1 MYSHSA
7 TQTIGNQRSTTLDRP
22 PAHEQGAFRW
32 NLRRVPS
39 DNPGRSC
46 AIFLVHGIGHQLRTE
61 TAVQFRSGFED
72 AQEKIL
78 KWQQQHGVPKAADIP
93 PVFVYEGYWAN
104 YDDIEATFPEDWHR
118 FDQREREFFGHLW
131 KNRVFS
137 KRRTVLWFL
146 RQQLNLLRPR
156 MAFEV
161 GPLAYAIYFPLQIV
175 AFATLVI
182 AFLRHPKVI
191 TEFLN
196 DVRLYLDPRGV
207 MERAIRQQIDY
218 RVGTEF
224 LRMIGLDWEFRPLRW
239 NAHIE
244 ASGERIVFDR
254 IVWVA
259 HSLGTV
265 ISYNVLSDLFHRAA
279 SLEQSGDADQQEG
292 VRRFR
297 KTLARFVT
305 LGSPLDKV
313 AFLFKRRSL
322 NPWPAG
328 PRRAFLIDGETIEKD
343 DPPEKREWW
352 INFYHVLD
360 PVSGAL
366 SNSLIC
372 GDQPPSNFH
381 IKSGLL
387 PGAVHVAYWKD
398 LSTLRFILGRV
409 YGAKHLQDQEYKPWP
424 PFTLGIL
431 ALVGYVVFAVLLTG
445 GAYAVIRWG
454 PALLMKSLQEL
465 FG

>member
-1 MYSHSA
+1 MTDH
-7 TQTIGNQRSTTLDRP
+7 RSNPSERP
-22 PAHEQGAFRW
+22 PAHEKDAYRW
-32 NLRRVPS
+32 NLHRVPPNS
-39 DNPGRSC
+39 PGRSC

-61 TAVQFRSGFED
+61 TAVQLRSGFED
-72 AQEKIL
+72 AQERIL
-78 KWQQQHGVPKAADIP
+78 NWQRQHGVSKAGDLP

-118 FDQREREFFGHLW
+118 FNGREREFFGHLW

-146 RQQLNLLRPR
+146 RQQLNLLRPTV
-156 MAFEV
+156 ALEV
-161 GPLAYAIYFPLQIV
+161 GPLAYAIYFPLQVV
-175 AFATLVI
+175 AFATLVF
-182 AFLRHPKVI
+182 AFLRHPKII

-218 RVGTEF
+218 RVGGEF
-224 LRMIGLDWEFRPLRW
+224 LRMIGLDWEFRPLPS
-239 NAHIE
+239 NEQIE
-244 ASGERIVFDR
+244 ASGERIVFER

-279 SLEQSGDADQQEG
+279 SLEQSGDTVQQEG

-297 KTLARFVT
+297 KTLVRFVT

-313 AFLFKRRSL
+313 AFLFKDQSL
-322 NPWPAG
+322 TPWPAG
-328 PRRAFLIDGETIEKD
+328 PRRAFVIDGETLKKD
-343 DPPEKREWW
+343 DPPETREWW

-360 PVSGAL
+360 PVSGPL
-366 SNSLIC
+366 SNPLIC
-372 GDQPPSNFH
+372 GEQPPSNFH
-381 IKSGLL
+381 IKSGLI
-387 PGAVHVAYWKD
+387 PGAVHLAYWLD
-398 LSTLRFILGRV
+398 GSTLRFILGRA
-409 YGAKHLQDQEYKPWP
+409 YGAKHLQDQEYKPWAP
-424 PFTLGIL
+424 LILGVL
-431 ALVGYVVFAVLLTG
+431 ALVSYVVYAGLLLG

-454 PALLMKSLQEL
+454 PALLMKSVLGI